1 MTKPLVTACIL
12 KLQEQGK
19 LKLKDRLSKHIP
31 SFRDTK
37 VAANGNSLTKTK
49 EHTPD
54 LTIMHCMMH
63 TAGVGEL
70 GDFNYKPRPGFAAD
84 KCYHELNE
92 RVERREITSLAQ
104 FCDELA
110 KIPLRH
116 EPGKLHEYSFAT
128 DILGRVV
135 EVASGMSLGKYMQKE
150 LCGPLGMKDTEFFV
164 PKSKARRL
172 AALYCGREQALML
185 SSEHATPGS
194 LGVPTIPSQLSRK
207 KAALCRIDGHTPAE
221 SQWIEGR
228 QCPVESAA
236 GLVGANMGGMVST
249 VEDFSRFLAML
260 ANGGSLDGVRILSP
274 ETVEWALKDH
284 LREVITDGKQVKVN
298 GRRFGWNCFGEIGL
312 PSKKP
317 DELREFE
324 HGETGWGGKACT
336 EWMINPP
343 REIACVAFS
352 QQMEHE
358 LYDDLA
364 ELVYVAAR
372 SSFP

>member
-1 MTKPLVTACIL
+1 
-12 KLQEQGK
+12 
-19 LKLKDRLSKHIP
+19 
-31 SFRDTK
+31 
-37 VAANGNSLTKTK
+37 
-49 EHTPD
+49 
-54 LTIMHCMMH
+54 
-63 TAGVGEL
+63 
-70 GDFNYKPRPGFAAD
+70 
-84 KCYHELNE
+84 
-92 RVERREITSLAQ
+92 
-104 FCDELA
+104 
-110 KIPLRH
+110 
-116 EPGKLHEYSFAT
+116 
-128 DILGRVV
+128 
-135 EVASGMSLGKYMQKE
+135 
-150 LCGPLGMKDTEFFV
+150 
-164 PKSKARRL
+164 
-172 AALYCGREQALML
+172 
-185 SSEHATPGS
+185 
-194 LGVPTIPSQLSRK
+194 
-207 KAALCRIDGHTPAE
+207 
-221 SQWIEGR
+221 
-228 QCPVESAA
+228 
-236 GLVGANMGGMVST
+236 MGGMVST
-249 VEDFSRFLAML
+249 VEDFSRFRAML

-372 SSFP
+372 SSFPITRPANA